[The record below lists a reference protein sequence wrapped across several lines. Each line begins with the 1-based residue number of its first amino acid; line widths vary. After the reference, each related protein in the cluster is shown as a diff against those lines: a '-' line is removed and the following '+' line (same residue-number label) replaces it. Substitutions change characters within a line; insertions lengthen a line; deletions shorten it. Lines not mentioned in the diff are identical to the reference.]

1 MAGSKDEGGA
11 RKPPG
16 GSGLV
21 SKITNKL
28 RIRSS
33 SKAPTDKKDGNN
45 STGEG
50 EPLIST
56 GSQASIRVSD
66 NSEPQA
72 GRKSQAGNEPPVTK
86 LLTAVSTSP
95 LPATNVGASSKTRTS
110 NEEAESSREDSSQ
123 ANSVLGPIRELW
135 NQAYDDLR
143 AKEENLVKDYE
154 AALNG
159 NLTNVVPSESN
170 IGKEDQMKVILETKL
185 EEVKQNMWKLQ
196 FGASDV
202 PVKDL
207 VQPVVGII
215 DWANQYINA
224 AVSANPYASL
234 AWAGVGLLL
243 PVSNSSSND
252 FSCLESRVSV
262 CPCLLL
268 SSLM

>member
-1 MAGSKDEGGA
+1 MAGSKDEGLA

-21 SKITNKL
+21 SKITNKF

-33 SKAPTDKKDGNN
+33 SKAPTAKKDGNS

-50 EPLIST
+50 ELLMST
-56 GSQASIRVSD
+56 VAQASIRVSD
-66 NSEPQA
+66 NGKPQA
-72 GRKSQAGNEPPVTK
+72 GGKSQAGNEPPVTK
-86 LLTAVSTSP
+86 LTAVSTSP
-95 LPATNVGASSKTRTS
+95 LPVTNVGVSSKTRTS
-110 NEEAESSREDSSQ
+110 NEETGSSREDSSQ

-154 AALNG
+154 TALYG

-170 IGKEDQMKVILETKL
+170 IGREDQMKTILETKL
-185 EEVKQNMWKLQ
+185 EEVQQNMWKLQ
-196 FGASDV
+196 FGASEV
-202 PVKDL
+202 PIKDL

-224 AVSANPYASL
+224 ALNTNPYASL

-252 FSCLESRVSV
+252 FSRSESRVSM